1 MERRGRYYLG
11 RVIKLGTLDQS
22 RLMDAIANAATL
34 TIGKFRW
41 TITNTIDKRTEKPA
55 FVFGRLAKFSAEGHV
70 TVVDTSTRSEVDAV
84 AQNLLVASSP
94 FVYLPEFSG
103 IAYLHVWNGIQEEQ
117 FSRRFKNVI
126 EATYQN
132 FFVDCSIEPLAD
144 YREFS
149 AKLKGIDR
157 FTELSARVYPPNP
170 LFGRYWDSLRKYMRE
185 RNAAEVAVK
194 ESQEGQQGLKTEIV
208 QYLDQILKDPQSRP
222 AKPPAV
228 TDAALLMA
236 ADGYGAGKVAGIQD
250 DTEIVIRTS
259 DTQKSFLF
267 AKEPVP
273 EELAEEASK
282 RFQQIS
288 VERNMKHDEE
298 GH

>member
-41 TITNTIDKRTEKPA
+41 TITNVTDRRNDKPA
-55 FVFGRLAKFSAEGHV
+55 FVFGHLAKFSAEGHV
-70 TVVDTSTRSEVDAV
+70 TVVDTDARSEVDAL
-84 AQNLLVASSP
+84 APNLLVASAP

-103 IAYLHVWNGIQEEQ
+103 IAYLHVWNGIQEEL

-149 AKLKGIDR
+149 AKLKGIER
-157 FTELSARVYPPNP
+157 FTELSARV
-170 LFGRYWDSLRKYMRE
+170 
-185 RNAAEVAVK
+185 
-194 ESQEGQQGLKTEIV
+194 
-208 QYLDQILKDPQSRP
+208 
-222 AKPPAV
+222 
-228 TDAALLMA
+228 
-236 ADGYGAGKVAGIQD
+236 
-250 DTEIVIRTS
+250 
-259 DTQKSFLF
+259 
-267 AKEPVP
+267 
-273 EELAEEASK
+273 
-282 RFQQIS
+282 
-288 VERNMKHDEE
+288 
-298 GH
+298 

>member
-1 MERRGRYYLG
+1 MGKRGRYYLG
-11 RVIKLGTLDQS
+11 RVIKLGTLDQG
-22 RLMDAIANAATL
+22 RLMEAIVNAATL

-41 TITNTIDKRTEKPA
+41 TIINVTDRRTAEPA
-55 FVFGRLAKFSAEGHV
+55 FVFGHLAKFSAEGHV
-70 TVVDTSTRSEVDAV
+70 TVVDTDARALVDAL
-84 AQNLLVASSP
+84 APNLLVASAP

-103 IAYLHVWNGIQEEQ
+103 IAYLHVWNGIQEEL

-132 FFVDCSIEPLAD
+132 FFVDCSIEPVAD

-149 AKLKGIDR
+149 SKLKGIER
-157 FTELSARVYPPNP
+157 FTELSAKVYPPNP

-185 RNAAEVAVK
+185 RNAAEISLK

-208 QYLDQILKDPQSRP
+208 RFLDQILKDPKSEP
-222 AKPPAV
+222 SAPPAV

-236 ADGYGAGKVAGIQD
+236 ADGYGTGKVTGIQD
-250 DTEIVIRTS
+250 GSEIVIRTS
-259 DTQKSFLF
+259 DTQKSFLY

-273 EELAEEASK
+273 EDLAAEAAN
-282 RFQQIS
+282 RFQQVS
-288 VERNMKHDEE
+288 VERNMTHDDES
-298 GH
+298 H